1 MKQKRNRF
9 LYTYCRRFTK
19 ATFMKRW
26 EKKRPSVA
34 LVTIMRALLAFN
46 SEKLVGI
53 TNLCLITQQI
63 NNNNK
68 PAGICVM
75 CLSCQRGI
83 CHYVF
88 FNPSITAFCISQP
101 FILHTYFSGLIHQH
115 TMLHLHICPLRSP
128 LKCYWK
134 YLIKTQPTENEEKR
148 AGELKLTLCGLSL
161 ILKVINEPR
170 SQSNKNKRFPWL
182 WHSHKET

>member
-1 MKQKRNRF
+1 M
-9 LYTYCRRFTK
+9 
-19 ATFMKRW
+19 AW
-26 EKKRPSVA
+26 
-34 LVTIMRALLAFN
+34 VTTMRALVMSN
-46 SEKLVGI
+46 SVKLVGI

-63 NNNNK
+63 NNSK
-68 PAGICVM
+68 PAGMCVM

-88 FNPSITAFCISQP
+88 FNPSITAFCNSQP

-128 LKCYWK
+128 LKCYSK

-161 ILKVINEPR
+161 ILKVINDSR
-170 SQSNKNKRFPWL
+170 TQSNKNKRFP
-182 WHSHKET
+182 